1 MFNLGYLPG
10 GDRNL
15 VTRTDSTLAALEQ
28 AVNLTAPNGILSV
41 MCYPGHE
48 GGDMEA
54 AAVEQFLSRLPHH
67 LWRTGKYQL
76 LNTSTPAPFQICA
89 FRLD

>member
-1 MFNLGYLPG
+1 
-10 GDRNL
+10 
-15 VTRTDSTLAALEQ
+15 
-28 AVNLTAPNGILSV
+28 